1 MNLLERIRRRLGLK
15 LFMSYLIV
23 IVAGVVSLFFA
34 AQLSAPAA
42 LASHGERMRQM
53 LHMMGGSDVLIND
66 LNESFAQ
73 AVNQILAV
81 AAGAAVLTA
90 VVVSTFVTRR
100 LVGPIRRMKEASQRI
115 ADGDYE
121 ERVEVSG
128 DDELGALAQSFN
140 QMAQTLAETEGRR
153 RQLIGDVAHELR
165 TPLANI
171 KGVME
176 GLADGV
182 LSAEPATFYQVE
194 REVTRLQRL
203 VQDLEALSRAE
214 AGQLL
219 LEREPLDP
227 GSFVE
232 EAVARLRTQYEE
244 KGVGLEVRMASPLPL
259 VCADKWRM
267 TQVMMNL
274 LGNALQYT
282 PEGGQVTVT
291 AEQDQ
296 EQFVARV
303 ADNGIG
309 IDAEHLPHVFERFYR
324 VDKSRSRAGG
334 GSGIGLTI
342 ARYLVEAHGG
352 RIWAQSEGTGEGS
365 VFTFTLPFTA

>member
-1 MNLLERIRRRLGLK
+1 
-15 LFMSYLIV
+15 
-23 IVAGVVSLFFA
+23 
-34 AQLSAPAA
+34 
-42 LASHGERMRQM
+42 
-53 LHMMGGSDVLIND
+53 
-66 LNESFAQ
+66 
-73 AVNQILAV
+73 VNQILVV

-128 DDELGALAQSFN
+128 EDELGGLAQSFN
-140 QMAQTLAETEGRR
+140 QMAQTLAETEERR

-171 KGVME
+171 KGVLE

-232 EAVARLRTQYEE
+232 EAVARLRPQYEE
-244 KGVGLEVRMASPLPL
+244 KGVGLEVRMASPLPR
-259 VCADKWRM
+259 VSADKWRM

-282 PEGGQVTVT
+282 PQGGQVTVT

-296 EQFVARV
+296 EQFVVRV

-309 IDAEHLPHVFERFYR
+309 IAAEQLAHVFERFYR

-352 RIWAQSEGTGEGS
+352 RIWAQSEGVGKGS
-365 VFTFTLPFTA
+365 VFAFTLPFAS

>member
-1 MNLLERIRRRLGLK
+1 MNLLERISQRLGLK
-15 LFMSYLIV
+15 LFISYLVV
-23 IVAGVVSLFFA
+23 IVVGVVSLFFA
-34 AQLSAPAA
+34 AQLWAPAA
-42 LASHGERMRQM
+42 LAGHAERMRQM
-53 LHMMGGSDVLIND
+53 LHMMGGGETLIAD

-73 AVNQILAV
+73 AVNQVLVV
-81 AAGAAVLTA
+81 AAAAAVLTA
-90 VVVSTFVTRR
+90 VIVSSFVTRR
-100 LVGPIRRMKEASQRI
+100 LVDPIQRMKAASQRI
-115 ADGDYE
+115 AAGEYE

-171 KGVME
+171 RGVME

-182 LSAEPATFYQVE
+182 LTAEPATFYQVE

-219 LEREPLDP
+219 LDREPLDP
-227 GSFVE
+227 ASFIE
-232 EAVARLRTQYEE
+232 EAVARLRPQYVE
-244 KGVGLEVRMASPLPL
+244 KGVNLDVHMASPLPS
-259 VCADKWRM
+259 VSVDKWRM

-282 PEGGQVTVT
+282 PQGGQVTVT

-296 EQFVARV
+296 EQVVVRV

-309 IDAEHLPHVFERFYR
+309 IAAEHLPYVFERFYR

-342 ARYLVEAHGG
+342 TRYLVEAHGG
-352 RIWAQSEGTGEGS
+352 RIGAQSGGAGQGS
-365 VFTFTLPFTA
+365 AFTFTLPSAS

>member
-1 MNLLERIRRRLGLK
+1 MNLLQRVRQHLGLK
-15 LFMSYLIV
+15 LFVSYLVV
-23 IVAGVVSLFFA
+23 IVVGVVSLFFA

-42 LASHGERMRQM
+42 LASHAERMRQM
-53 LHMMGGSDVLIND
+53 LHMMGGAEALIED

-73 AVNQILAV
+73 AVNQILVV
-81 AAGAAVLTA
+81 AAAAAMLAAVI
-90 VVVSTFVTRR
+90 VSTFVTRR
-100 LVGPIRRMKEASQRI
+100 LVGPIQRMKAASQRI
-115 ADGDYE
+115 AAGQYE

-128 DDELGALAQSFN
+128 EDELGALAQAFN
-140 QMAQTLAETEGRR
+140 QMAQTLAKTEERR

-171 KGVME
+171 RGVME

-219 LEREPLDP
+219 LERESVDP
-227 GSFVE
+227 ASFIE
-232 EAVARLRTQYEE
+232 EAIARLRPQYEE
-244 KGVGLEVRMASPLPL
+244 KGIGLAVHMASSLPA
-259 VCADKWRM
+259 VAADKWRM
-267 TQVMMNL
+267 TQVMINL

-291 AEQDQ
+291 AEQEQ
-296 EQFVARV
+296 EQFVVRI

-309 IDAEHLPHVFERFYR
+309 IAAEHLPHVFERFYR

-342 ARYLVEAHGG
+342 ARYLIEAHGG
-352 RIWAQSEGTGEGS
+352 HIWAQSEGEGRGS
-365 VFTFTLPFTA
+365 VFTFTLPLTS